1 MTGWLRKILGDR
13 AELALVLMLAGI
25 LVVLFAP
32 IPPGLLD
39 FLLISNFSMALL
51 ILLLTFYMQRPLD
64 FSTFPS
70 LLLVATLFR
79 LGLNVA
85 ATRLILSDANAGQVI
100 ASIGN
105 YVVGGNYV
113 IGLIVFIVLIIV
125 QYVVVTNGAQRVA
138 EVAARFTLDGM
149 PGKQMSIDAD
159 LNMGLI
165 DQNEARERRKQIEKE
180 ANFYGAMDGASRFVK
195 GDAIAGILIIL
206 VDVIGGL
213 SIGVAQKGMGWSE
226 ALQTYT
232 LLTVGDGI
240 VTQVPALVI
249 ATGTGII
256 VTRAASDARLGA
268 EVSRQILAHPRTIA
282 IVALVLILL
291 GFLPGLPIFP
301 IVTLALGAI
310 GLFWFA
316 LKRSDPAS
324 KDEAEKEKAA
334 KEKAEA
340 KNGAEDLYKSLHVD
354 PVEVTI
360 GSGLIPL
367 VGEEGGMLADRLAGI
382 RKQYALDMGVV
393 LPPVRVRD
401 EKRQSPNRYE
411 IRLFGTRIAE
421 GEVHPER
428 LLAINPGGPRGALDG
443 VVATDPA
450 YGLPAVWIREDGRQV
465 ARTAGY
471 TVIDASTVFITHL
484 SEVLRQNAHNLITRA
499 ETERLIARVRETQAG
514 LLDELIPKVLALG
527 DVQRVLQGLVKER
540 VPIRNIEAILE
551 VLAEAGP
558 RTKDID
564 LLTEQARERLGPL
577 ICQQFTDPKG
587 QIQVLTLDAGVE
599 QSFANAIRTVEDKQ
613 ALILEP
619 RFAEQLLRKL
629 SEEVERMAR
638 GNLRPV
644 LLCSPNIRRH
654 VRRFTER
661 LVPQLSIVS
670 LSEIPSH
677 VSLHGFGVVTV

>member
-1 MTGWLRKILGDR
+1 MTSWLRKVLGER
-13 AELALVLMLAGI
+13 SELALVLMLAAI

-39 FLLISNFSMALL
+39 FLLILNFSLALL
-51 ILLLTFYMQRPLD
+51 ILLLTFYMERPLD

-85 ATRLILSDANAGQVI
+85 AARLILADANAGRVI
-100 ASIGN
+100 GAIGEH
-105 YVVGGNYV
+105 VVGGNYV
-113 IGLIVFIVLIIV
+113 IGLIVFVVLIIV

-213 SIGVAQKGMGWSE
+213 AIGVAQKGMDWGE
-226 ALQTYT
+226 ALHTYT

-268 EVSRQILAHPRTIA
+268 EVSRQILAYPRTIA
-282 IVALVLILL
+282 IVALVLIAL
-291 GFLPGLPIFP
+291 GFLPGLPVLP
-301 IVTLALGAI
+301 VLVLAAGAI
-310 GLFWFA
+310 ALFWYA
-316 LKRSDPAS
+316 LKKLNPAS
-324 KDEAEKEKAA
+324 ADAAKAEKEEAA
-334 KEKAEA
+334 
-340 KNGAEDLYKSLHVD
+340 GGEDLYKALHVD
-354 PVEVTI
+354 PVEVTV
-360 GSGLIPL
+360 GSGLIGL
-367 VGEEGGMLADRLAGI
+367 VGEEGGVLAERLATI
-382 RKQYALDMGVV
+382 RKQYALEMGVV

-401 EKRQSPNRYE
+401 EKRHPVDRYE

-421 GEVHPER
+421 GEVHPQR
-428 LLAINPGGPRGALDG
+428 LLAINPGGTRGPLEG
-443 VVATDPA
+443 VAATDPA
-450 YGLPAVWIREDGRQV
+450 YGLPAVWIPEEGRQ
-465 ARTAGY
+465 AAKAAGY
-471 TVIDASTVFITHL
+471 TVIDASTVFVTHL

-499 ETERLIARVRETQAG
+499 ETEKLIARVRESQAG
-514 LLDELIPKVLALG
+514 LLEELVPKVLSLG
-527 DVQRVLQGLVKER
+527 DVQHVLQALVKER

-551 VLAEAGP
+551 TLAEWGP
-558 RTKDID
+558 KTRDAD
-564 LLTEQARERLGPL
+564 VLTDHARERLGPV
-577 ICQQFTDPKG
+577 ICQQLTDARG
-587 QIQVLTLDAGVE
+587 QMQVLTFDSSVE
-599 QSFANAIRTVEDKQ
+599 QSFASSIRAIEEKQ
-613 ALILEP
+613 TLVLEP
-619 RFAEQLLRKL
+619 RFAEALLRRL

-644 LLCSPNIRRH
+644 LLCAPNIRRH

-677 VSLHGFGVVTV
+677 VSLRGYAVVKV